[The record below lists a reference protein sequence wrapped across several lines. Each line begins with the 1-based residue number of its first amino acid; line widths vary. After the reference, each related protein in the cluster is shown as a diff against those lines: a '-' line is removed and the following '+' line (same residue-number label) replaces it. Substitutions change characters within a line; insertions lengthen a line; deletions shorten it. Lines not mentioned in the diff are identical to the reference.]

1 MHTHHRAR
9 EIENVQAT
17 GRAVHAAETAT
28 AKARDDAA
36 ARSPRSDAGVRF
48 EAMQLRIARTRER
61 EAKDAHARGERRR
74 ARLRRL
80 LPHVQPA
87 RPPPTPPPTA
97 SFTVP
102 PRAPL
107 DVDTATRA
115 YVGALGPHD
124 ASEDI
129 HPYRLD
135 EAGEDLADALGHDE
149 LARRAAYRDARDAA

>member
-1 MHTHHRAR
+1 MHTHRAR
-9 EIENVQAT
+9 EIKNVQAT
-17 GRAVHAAETAT
+17 GHAVRAAEDAT

-36 ARSPRSDAGVRF
+36 ARSLRSDAGVRF

-61 EAKDAHARGERRR
+61 EAQDAHARGERRR

-80 LPHVQPA
+80 LPRLQPA
-87 RPPPTPPPTA
+87 RPVPTPLPTPPA
-97 SFTVP
+97 VAA

-115 YVGALGPHD
+115 YVDALGPHD

-135 EAGEDLADALGHDE
+135 EAGEDLSDALGREE